1 MSLFLYLISLLWIA
15 AGVCYILYTEKTR
28 AQVVKFT
35 GANEMVLGGM
45 TALVGLLLFFVAGAS
60 EHGWLIRIL
69 GLLVIAKGVVIFL
82 NPAGLRDKMFDW
94 YLNRTSEQTDRL
106 YGIIMIVLGTA
117 LLSWIQ

>member
-28 AQVVKFT
+28 AQVVRFM
-35 GANEMVLGGM
+35 GANIMILAGV
-45 TALVGLLLFFVAGAS
+45 TALIGLLLFLSAGAS

-69 GLLVIAKGVVIFL
+69 GLLVIAKGAVIFL

-94 YLNRTSEQTDRL
+94 YLNRTSAQTDRL
-106 YGIIMIVLGTA
+106 YGIIMVVLGTA